1 MMRRCWL
8 KGFPLSLGKSWEQ
21 SLSFIKKKKLNVDQ
35 HTKYLCSKHDNM
47 AAFVTREGGTRHCD
61 RGTEDIVLVPYFSL
75 RSNSSIITAVM
86 DTSNWRDELQPAF
99 RQRFFNNIL
108 HNLQLGHPP
117 ESFDEILEF
126 HKIAH
131 SIEQKSYAGA
141 TSQAE
146 YVMQIA
152 RKMLLLEKAR
162 EREWRD
168 YFCPDS
174 RQRIVYK
181 IMKLLKRHLDVTDPE
196 GSQELWRIA
205 ERLEEKIFSKAD
217 TETDYLRKITIKMHK
232 MENTPRRSH

>member
-1 MMRRCWL
+1 M
-8 KGFPLSLGKSWEQ
+8 LSCSDPSVAILPRPTGAARLLWFRPNCSDPTRSKHPIRECADIGLGK
-21 SLSFIKKKKLNVDQ
+21 LR
-35 HTKYLCSKHDNM
+35 
-47 AAFVTREGGTRHCD
+47 AFNSRR
-61 RGTEDIVLVPYFSL
+61 RRRRRFSSL
-75 RSNSSIITAVM
+75 RSNPSIITAVM
-86 DTSNWRDELQPAF
+86 DTTSNWRDEVQPAF

-152 RKMLLLEKAR
+152 CKMVLMEKAR

-205 ERLEEKIFSKAD
+205 ERFEEKIFSKAD
-217 TETDYLRKITIKMHK
+217 TEFIQT
-232 MENTPRRSH
+232 RRSIEAEVEDSSR

>member
-1 MMRRCWL
+1 MTIWL
-8 KGFPLSLGKSWEQ
+8 HF
-21 SLSFIKKKKLNVDQ
+21 
-35 HTKYLCSKHDNM
+35 
-47 AAFVTREGGTRHCD
+47 
-61 RGTEDIVLVPYFSL
+61 L
-75 RSNSSIITAVM
+75 RSNPSIITAVM
-86 DTSNWRDELQPAF
+86 DTTSNWRDEVQPAF

-152 RKMLLLEKAR
+152 CKMVLMEKAR

-205 ERLEEKIFSKAD
+205 ERFEEKIFSKAD
-217 TETDYLRKITIKMHK
+217 TEFIQT
-232 MENTPRRSH
+232 RRSIEAEVEDSSR